1 MGLVCPFT
9 YYSSNRT
16 LVCMVSLRISRPLV
30 AYLNLSRFTG
40 EVLCLENLPIKTR
53 EYGVL
58 VWH

>member
-16 LVCMVSLRISRPLV
+16 SVCMVSLPCISRPFV

-40 EVLCLENLPIKTR
+40 EVLCLENLLIKQQR
-53 EYGVL
+53 NMGC
-58 VWH
+58 